1 MALKQLMLSKK
12 IEAKRAVL
20 NELQTEFTVLEKRE
34 AEATAAIEEASTEEE
49 MKIVEE
55 EVEAVDKAKE
65 ELEGKKAGLE
75 EEIRGL
81 EAELEELNKKGSE
94 ESEQVQGQQRK
105 SEYEKG
111 VEVRMRNTGFFKGI
125 STEARNAFLKNEAVK
140 EFLQRAREFKSQTR
154 AVTGAELN
162 IPDVAL
168 ELLRDNLHRY
178 SKLIGKVRLK
188 PVAGKARQ
196 NIAGTIPEGVWMEA
210 VGTLNELTMK
220 FTQVEMDGYKVGGFI
235 PVPNSTLEDSDI
247 NLANEIMDAL
257 GQAIGYA
264 IDKAII
270 YGTGTKMPLGIATRL
285 AQTLAPSN
293 WGTHAPTWVNL
304 SVSNVLKI
312 DGTTLVGAEFFSEL
326 ILNLGKAKA
335 NYSDGTKFWAMNS
348 TTKAALMAKAIA
360 FNAAG
365 AIVSAQNNT
374 MPIIGGEIIE
384 LEFMRDNDICGGY
397 GSLYTLAERAGASLA
412 VSDQVKFIE
421 DQTVFK
427 GTARYDGMP
436 VIGEG
441 FVMVNFNNVV
451 PTTSL
456 TFAEDVANKEGE

>member
-12 IEAKRAVL
+12 IEAKRTAL
-20 NELQTEFTVLEKRE
+20 NELQTEFTTLEKRE

-49 MKIVEE
+49 MKTVEE

-65 ELEGKKAGLE
+65 ELKGKKEGLE

-94 ESEQVQGQQRK
+94 EPEQVEGQQRK
-105 SEYEKG
+105 LDHAKG
-111 VEVRMRNTGFFKGI
+111 VEVRMRNTGFFKGV
-125 STEARNAFLKNEAVK
+125 SAEARSAFLKNDEVK
-140 EFLQRAREFKSQTR
+140 EFLQRAREFKGQSR
-154 AVTGAELN
+154 AVSGAELN

-178 SKLIGKVRLK
+178 SKLIGKVKLR

-210 VGTLNELTMK
+210 VGALNELTIK
-220 FTQVEMDGYKVGGFI
+220 FNQVEMDGYKVGGFI
-235 PVPNSTLEDSDI
+235 PVPNSTLEDSDV

-285 AQTLAPSN
+285 AQTVASSN
-293 WGTHAPTWVNL
+293 WGTHAPTWINL
-304 SVSNVLKI
+304 STSNILKI
-312 DGTTLVGAEFFSEL
+312 DGSTLKGADFFSEL
-326 ILNLGKAKA
+326 ILKLGKAKA
-335 NYSDGTKFWAMNS
+335 NYSDGAKFWVMNS
-348 TTKAALMAKAIA
+348 TTKASLMAKAIA

-384 LEFMRDNDICGGY
+384 LEFMKDNDICGGY

-441 FVMVNFNNVV
+441 FVMVNFNNEA

-456 TFAEDVANKEGE
+456 TFAEDVANKVGE